1 MALFEEIAASI
12 RLQIVNGALQP
23 GDRLPS
29 VREMSERWGCA
40 PGTVQRAYKEL
51 TRQGLIAAQ
60 VGQGSRVAAR
70 AEAHT
75 PLRRAALTNQ
85 IEAFLLGVFAAGYTP
100 GEVENAVH
108 TVLERWQAQT
118 GSPAHAPLETIRFV
132 GSHDPGILLLA
143 QRFEEL
149 APGFALKVT
158 FAGSVSGLIALARFG
173 ADIAGCHLWDAET
186 GTYNKPFIHRFLPGR
201 QVALLTL
208 AHRRVGL
215 IVPPG
220 NPASVNSLR
229 DLANSHL
236 RFINRPQTA
245 GTRIWLDT
253 QLAQQGIKPAQ
264 IRGYDDEAATH
275 LEVAG
280 TVASG
285 RADAGLGVEAA
296 ALAYGLDFVLLASE
310 RYDLVIPA
318 EVWDLP
324 ALRTL
329 RGWLLSHDAKTSIDD
344 LGGYDTAHTG
354 HVEWVG

>member
-1 MALFEEIAASI
+1 MALFQEIAASI
-12 RLQIVNGALQP
+12 RLQIVNGSLQP

-40 PGTVQRAYKEL
+40 PGTVQRAYQEL

-70 AEAHT
+70 IEAHT
-75 PLRRAALTNQ
+75 PLRRAALANQ
-85 IEAFLLGVFAAGYTP
+85 IEAFLLGIFAAGYTP

-108 TVLERWQAQT
+108 KVLGRWQVQLNDAE
-118 GSPAHAPLETIRFV
+118 PPHETIRFV
-132 GSHDPGILLLA
+132 GSHDPGISLMA
-143 QRFEEL
+143 HRFPQL

-158 FAGSVSGLIALARFG
+158 FAGSISGLIALARFG

-186 GTYNKPFIHRFLPGR
+186 GTYNKPFIRRFLPGQ

-208 AHRRVGL
+208 AHRRLGL

-220 NPASVNSLR
+220 NPASIRGLT
-229 DLANSHL
+229 DLAREDL
-236 RFINRPQTA
+236 RFVNRQQTA
-245 GTRIWLDT
+245 GTRIWLDA
-253 QLAQQGIKPAQ
+253 QLAQMGLNAAQ
-264 IRGYDDEAATH
+264 IRGYENEAATH

-280 TVASG
+280 AVATG
-285 RADAGLGVEAA
+285 HADLGLAVEAA
-296 ALAYGLDFVLLASE
+296 ALAYGLDFVLLTSE
-310 RYDLVIPA
+310 CYDLVIPV

-324 ALRTL
+324 ALRALVT
-329 RGWLLSHDAKTSIDD
+329 WLASDEARVAIDD

-354 HVEWVG
+354 RVEWIG